1 MKYRIKEIFFTQQ
14 GEGKNTGKDF
24 IFVRFSG
31 CNLWS
36 GQEKHRASAIC
47 KFCDTDFYGTDGI
60 NGGKYQVKELI
71 EKIKSLWISAD
82 SKIRVVLTGGEPL
95 LQVDKALISALKK
108 ENIYI
113 AVETNGTLEAP
124 DGIDWICMSPKANTE
139 IKLRKGSEVKV
150 VYPQKNLNPDN
161 FNVLDFKNFY
171 IQPMDSEN
179 YEDNVSQSVKYCMQN
194 PNWKLSLQ
202 THKILGI
209 R

>member
-1 MKYRIKEIFFTQQ
+1 MTYRIKEIFFTQQ

-36 GQEKHRASAIC
+36 GKEKNRASAVC
-47 KFCDTDFYGTDGI
+47 SFCDTDFYGTDGI
-60 NGGKYQVKELI
+60 NGGKYLVKELI

-82 SKIRVVLTGGEPL
+82 NQIRVVLTGGEPL
-95 LQVDKALISALKK
+95 LQVDKPLIDALKN
-108 ENIYI
+108 EDIYI

-139 IKLRKGSEVKV
+139 IKLKKGSEVKV
-150 VYPQKNLNPDN
+150 VYPQKNLNPDD

-171 IQPMDSEN
+171 IQPMDSQS
-179 YEDNVSQSVKYCMQN
+179 YEDNVSQAVKYCMRN

>member
-60 NGGKYQVKELI
+60 NGGKYQAKDLI
-71 EKIKSLWISAD
+71 EKIKSLWISSD
-82 SKIRVVLTGGEPL
+82 SQIRVVLTGGEPL
-95 LQVDKALISALKK
+95 LQVDKGLISALKK

-179 YEDNVSQSVKYCMQN
+179 YEDNVSQSVKFCMQN

>member
-60 NGGKYQVKELI
+60 NGGKYQAKELI

-82 SKIRVVLTGGEPL
+82 SQIRVVLTGGEPL
-95 LQVDKALISALKK
+95 LQVDKGLISALKK
-108 ENIYI
+108 EDIYI

>member
-71 EKIKSLWISAD
+71 KKIKSLWISAD
-82 SKIRVVLTGGEPL
+82 SQIRVVLTGGEPL
-95 LQVDKALISALKK
+95 LQVDEVLISALKK
-108 ENIYI
+108 EDIYI

-171 IQPMDSEN
+171 IQPMDSKN

>member
-1 MKYRIKEIFFTQQ
+1 MTYRIKEIFFTQQ

-36 GQEKHRASAIC
+36 GKEKNRASAVC
-47 KFCDTDFYGTDGI
+47 SFCDTDFYGTDGI
-60 NGGKYQVKELI
+60 NGGKYQAKDLI
-71 EKIKSLWISAD
+71 EKIKSLWISTD
-82 SKIRVVLTGGEPL
+82 NQIRVVLTGGEPL
-95 LQVDKALISALKK
+95 LQVDKPLIDALKN
-108 ENIYI
+108 EEIYI

-139 IKLRKGSEVKV
+139 IKLKKGSEVKV
-150 VYPQKNLNPDN
+150 VYPQKNLNPDD

-171 IQPMDSEN
+171 IQPMDSKN
-179 YEDNVSQSVKYCMQN
+179 YEDNVSQAVKYCMRN

>member
-1 MKYRIKEIFFTQQ
+1 MTYRIKEIFFTQQ

-36 GQEKHRASAIC
+36 GKEKNRASAIC
-47 KFCDTDFYGTDGI
+47 SFCDTDFYGTDGI
-60 NGGKYQVKELI
+60 NGGKYLAKDLI
-71 EKIKSLWISAD
+71 KKIKSLWISAD
-82 SKIRVVLTGGEPL
+82 NQIRVVLTGGEPL
-95 LQVDKALISALKK
+95 LQVDKGLISALKT

>member
-1 MKYRIKEIFFTQQ
+1 MTYRIKEIFFTQQ

-36 GQEKHRASAIC
+36 GKEKNRASAVC
-47 KFCDTDFYGTDGI
+47 SFCDTDFYGTDGI
-60 NGGKYQVKELI
+60 NGGKYLAKELI

-82 SKIRVVLTGGEPL
+82 SQIRVVLTGGEPL
-95 LQVDKALISALKK
+95 LQVDKPLIDALKN
-108 ENIYI
+108 EHIYI

-139 IKLRKGSEVKV
+139 IKLKKGSEVKV
-150 VYPQKNLNPDN
+150 VYPQKNLNPDD

-171 IQPMDSEN
+171 IQPMDSQS
-179 YEDNVSQSVKYCMQN
+179 YKDNVSQAVKFCMRN

>member
-60 NGGKYQVKELI
+60 NGGKYEVKELI

-95 LQVDKALISALKK
+95 LQVDKGLISALKK
-108 ENIYI
+108 EDIYI

>member
-60 NGGKYQVKELI
+60 NGGKYQTKELI

-82 SKIRVVLTGGEPL
+82 SQIRVVLTGGEPL
-95 LQVDKALISALKK
+95 LQVDEGLISALKK

>member
-1 MKYRIKEIFFTQQ
+1 MTYRIKEIFFTQQ

-36 GQEKHRASAIC
+36 GKEKNRASAIC
-47 KFCDTDFYGTDGI
+47 SFCDTDFYGTDGI
-60 NGGKYQVKELI
+60 NGGKYQAKDLI

-82 SKIRVVLTGGEPL
+82 NQIRVVLTGGEPL
-95 LQVDKALISALKK
+95 LQVDKGLISALKT

-171 IQPMDSEN
+171 IQPMDSKN

>member
-60 NGGKYQVKELI
+60 NGGKYEIKELI

-82 SKIRVVLTGGEPL
+82 SQIRVVLTGGEPL
-95 LQVDKALISALKK
+95 LQVDKGLISALKK

-113 AVETNGTLEAP
+113 ALETNGTLEAP

-179 YEDNVSQSVKYCMQN
+179 YEDNVSQSVKFCMQN

>member
-60 NGGKYQVKELI
+60 NGGKYQAKELI
-71 EKIKSLWISAD
+71 KKIKSLWISAD
-82 SKIRVVLTGGEPL
+82 SQIRVVLTGGEPL
-95 LQVDKALISALKK
+95 LQVDKGLISALKK

-150 VYPQKNLNPDN
+150 VYPQENLNPDN

>member
-1 MKYRIKEIFFTQQ
+1 MTYRIKEIFFTQQ

-36 GQEKHRASAIC
+36 GKEKNRASAVC
-47 KFCDTDFYGTDGI
+47 SFCDTDFYGTDGI
-60 NGGKYQVKELI
+60 NGGKYLAKELI

-82 SKIRVVLTGGEPL
+82 SQIRVVLTGGEPL
-95 LQVDKALISALKK
+95 LQVDKPLIDALKN
-108 ENIYI
+108 EHIYI

-139 IKLRKGSEVKV
+139 IKLKKGSEVKV
-150 VYPQKNLNPDN
+150 VYPQKNLNPDD

-171 IQPMDSEN
+171 IQPMDSQS
-179 YEDNVSQSVKYCMQN
+179 YEDNVSQAVKFCMRN

>member
-1 MKYRIKEIFFTQQ
+1 MTYRIKEIFFTQQ

-36 GQEKHRASAIC
+36 GKEKNRATAVCS
-47 KFCDTDFYGTDGI
+47 FCDTDFYGTDGI
-60 NGGKYQVKELI
+60 NGGKYLAKELI

-82 SKIRVVLTGGEPL
+82 SQIRVVLPGGEPL
-95 LQVDKALISALKK
+95 LQVDKPLIDALKN
-108 ENIYI
+108 EHIYI

-139 IKLRKGSEVKV
+139 IKLKKGSEVKV
-150 VYPQKNLNPDN
+150 VYPQKNLNPDD

-171 IQPMDSEN
+171 IQPMDSQS
-179 YEDNVSQSVKYCMQN
+179 YKDNVSQAVKFCMRN

>member
-1 MKYRIKEIFFTQQ
+1 MTYRIKEIFFTQQ

-36 GQEKHRASAIC
+36 GKEKNRASAVC
-47 KFCDTDFYGTDGI
+47 SFCDTDFYGTDGI
-60 NGGKYQVKELI
+60 NGGKYLVKELI

-82 SKIRVVLTGGEPL
+82 SQIRVVLTGGEPL
-95 LQVDKALISALKK
+95 LQVDKPLIDALKN
-108 ENIYI
+108 EDIYI

-139 IKLRKGSEVKV
+139 IKLKKGSEVKV
-150 VYPQKNLNPDN
+150 VYPQKNLNPDD

-171 IQPMDSEN
+171 IQPMDSQS
-179 YEDNVSQSVKYCMQN
+179 YEDNVSQAVKYCMRN

>member
-24 IFVRFSG
+24 VFVRFSG

-36 GQEKHRASAIC
+36 GKEKNRATAIC
-47 KFCDTDFYGTDGI
+47 SFCDTDFYGTDGI
-60 NGGKYQVKELI
+60 NGGKYQSEDLI
-71 EKIKSLWISAD
+71 KKIKSLWISTE
-82 SKIRVVLTGGEPL
+82 SQMRVVLTGGEPL
-95 LQVDKALISALKK
+95 LQVDKNLIYALKK
-108 ENIYI
+108 EDIYI

-124 DGIDWICMSPKANTE
+124 AGIDWICVSPKANTE

-150 VYPQKNLNPDN
+150 VYPQKNLNPED
-161 FNVLDFKNFY
+161 FNVMDFKNFY
-171 IQPMDSEN
+171 IQPMDTRT
-179 YEDNVSQSVKYCMQN
+179 YEDNISKAVKFCMNN

>member
-60 NGGKYQVKELI
+60 NGGKYQAKELI

-82 SKIRVVLTGGEPL
+82 SQIRVVLTGGEPL
-95 LQVDKALISALKK
+95 LQVDKGLINALKT

-179 YEDNVSQSVKYCMQN
+179 YEDNVSQSVKFCMQN

>member
-1 MKYRIKEIFFTQQ
+1 MNDALAITQIKMKIFKPI
-14 GEGKNTGKDF
+14 G
-24 IFVRFSG
+24 ISWYFS
-31 CNLWS
+31 S
-36 GQEKHRASAIC
+36 IRAS
-47 KFCDTDFYGTDGI
+47 K
-60 NGGKYQVKELI
+60 
-71 EKIKSLWISAD
+71 ISAGMI
-82 SKIRVVLTGGEPL
+82 KP
-95 LQVDKALISALKK
+95 K
-108 ENIYI
+108 ENKFPIYTQRTKK
-113 AVETNGTLEAP
+113 AA
-124 DGIDWICMSPKANTE
+124 KANTE

>member
-47 KFCDTDFYGTDGI
+47 KFCDTDFYGIDGI
-60 NGGKYQVKELI
+60 NGGKYQAKELI

-82 SKIRVVLTGGEPL
+82 SQIRVVLTGGEPL
-95 LQVDKALISALKK
+95 LQVDEGLISALKK

-113 AVETNGTLEAP
+113 AVETNGTLDAP

>member
-1 MKYRIKEIFFTQQ
+1 MTYRIKEIFFTQQ

-36 GQEKHRASAIC
+36 GKEKNRASAIC
-47 KFCDTDFYGTDGI
+47 SFCDTDFYGTDGI
-60 NGGKYQVKELI
+60 NGGKYQAKELI

-82 SKIRVVLTGGEPL
+82 NQIRVVLTGGEPL
-95 LQVDKALISALKK
+95 LQVDKPLIDALKN
-108 ENIYI
+108 EDIYI

-139 IKLRKGSEVKV
+139 IKLKKGSEVKV
-150 VYPQKNLNPDN
+150 VYPQKNLNPDD

-171 IQPMDSEN
+171 IQPMDSQS
-179 YEDNVSQSVKYCMQN
+179 YEDNVSQAVKYCMRN

>member
-60 NGGKYQVKELI
+60 NGGKYQAKELI

-82 SKIRVVLTGGEPL
+82 SQISVVLTGGEPL
-95 LQVDKALISALKK
+95 LQVDKGLISALKK

>member
-1 MKYRIKEIFFTQQ
+1 
-14 GEGKNTGKDF
+14 
-24 IFVRFSG
+24 
-31 CNLWS
+31 
-36 GQEKHRASAIC
+36 
-47 KFCDTDFYGTDGI
+47 
-60 NGGKYQVKELI
+60 
-71 EKIKSLWISAD
+71 
-82 SKIRVVLTGGEPL
+82 
-95 LQVDKALISALKK
+95 
-108 ENIYI
+108 
-113 AVETNGTLEAP
+113 
-124 DGIDWICMSPKANTE
+124 MSPKANTE

-150 VYPQKNLNPDN
+150 VYPQKNLSPDN

>member
-60 NGGKYQVKELI
+60 NGGKYLAKDLI

-82 SKIRVVLTGGEPL
+82 SQIRVVLTGGEPL
-95 LQVDKALISALKK
+95 LQVDKGLISALKK

-171 IQPMDSEN
+171 IQPMDCEN